1 MPEWRKD
8 PVVERWV
15 IISTERSKRPTDYL
29 TAPDACQECECPLCE
44 GHEAETPPEVV
55 AFREK
60 ESSPNQ
66 PGWWVRVVPN
76 KFPAVRIEGG
86 TVRRQHG
93 IYDVLDGFG
102 AHEVIVETTEHS
114 RLLHEVSPYQMAE
127 VLWAWRYRMLDL
139 RGDRRFKYILLFKN
153 FGAVGGAS
161 LEHSHSQIIAT
172 PMVPLDVH
180 EEIQGSRQYRDR
192 TGRCVF
198 CDVIRQE
205 LAEDARLVHLNDSF
219 LSFNPFASRF
229 PFETWIIPR
238 EHQTD
243 FAAIGEEEVHS
254 LSRILLDTLES
265 LMHTLR
271 NPPYNLVLHTTPVN
285 GPAEHDYHWHIE
297 ILPRLTKMAGFELGT
312 GYFINPTPPEVAAQE
327 LKGQR
332 SAGYGCPPREEVLH
346 YV

>member
-8 PVVERWV
+8 PVVQRWV
-15 IISTERSKRPTDYL
+15 IIATERSKRPTDYL
-29 TAPDACQECECPLCE
+29 GAPDACQGCECPLCE
-44 GHEAETPPEVV
+44 GHEEETPPEIV

-60 ESSPNQ
+60 ESKADR

-86 TVRRQHG
+86 TVQRRQG
-93 IYDVLDGFG
+93 IYDVMDGFG
-102 AHEVIVETTEHS
+102 AHEVIVETTEHA

-127 VLWAWRYRMLDL
+127 IIWAWRYRMLDL
-139 RGDRRFKYILLFKN
+139 RRDRRFKYILLFKN

-180 EEIQGSRQYRDR
+180 EEIQGTREYRER
-192 TGRCVF
+192 TGNCVF

-205 LAEDARLVHLNDSF
+205 LAEDARVVHQNESF
-219 LSFNPFASRF
+219 ISFAPYASRF

-238 EHQTD
+238 EHQAD
-243 FAAIGEEEVHS
+243 FAAMGEDEVHS
-254 LSRILLDTLES
+254 LARILLDTLGG
-265 LMHTLR
+265 LMYTLR
-271 NPPYNLVLHTTPVN
+271 TPPYNLVLHTTPVN
-285 GPAEHDYHWHIE
+285 GTEHDYHWHIE
-297 ILPRLTKMAGFELGT
+297 ILPRLTRMAGFELGT

-327 LKGQR
+327 LR
-332 SAGYGCPPREEVLH
+332 MARTSGYLRPPREEVPQ

>member
-15 IISTERSKRPTDYL
+15 IISTERSKRPMDFL
-29 TAPDACQECECPLCE
+29 AAPDACQGCECPLCE
-44 GHEAETPPEVV
+44 GNETQTPPEVT

-86 TVRRQHG
+86 TIRHQHG
-93 IYDVLDGFG
+93 IYDVMDGFG

-114 RLLHEVSPYQMAE
+114 MLLHEVSPYQMAE
-127 VLWAWRYRMLDL
+127 VIWAWRYRMVDL
-139 RGDRRFKYILLFKN
+139 RRDRRFKYILLFKN
-153 FGAVGGAS
+153 FGSVGGAS

-172 PMVPLDVH
+172 PMVPLDVY
-180 EEIQGSRQYRDR
+180 EEIQGCRDYRTR
-192 TGRCVF
+192 TGSCVF
-198 CDVIRQE
+198 CDIVRQE
-205 LAEDARLVHLNDSF
+205 LAEDARLVHQNDHF
-219 LSFNPFASRF
+219 VSFNPFASRF
-229 PFETWIIPR
+229 PFETWIIGR

-243 FAAIGEEEVHS
+243 FTCMSEDAVHS
-254 LSRILLDTLES
+254 LSRILLDTLRS
-265 LMHTLR
+265 LMHTLH
-271 NPPYNLVLHTTPVN
+271 NPPYNMVLHTTPVN
-285 GPAEHDYHWHIE
+285 GTTENDYHWHIE

-312 GYFINPTPPEVAAQE
+312 GYFINPTPPELAAQE
-327 LKGQR
+327 LKMG
-332 SAGYGCPPREEVLH
+332 SPPVLTVTPQEEVLQ